1 MLNKFILFCI
11 LYVMW
16 ILFSYIYNI
25 LTLPI
30 IVIGLFISIFIT
42 MICFAK
48 LIVTKHSTFL
58 FLKFGF
64 YIYVFEKIFTH
75 FSKVLEICLN
85 FVLPNVKYTSL
96 IDYILL
102 NKDSDSEAVF
112 TANFMT
118 LLPGTVGILMKKRYF
133 IVQSLDISY
142 FSLSEMYNISVQI
155 AKLNNTYSN

>member
-1 MLNKFILFCI
+1 M
-11 LYVMW
+11 
-16 ILFSYIYNI
+16 
-25 LTLPI
+25 
-30 IVIGLFISIFIT
+30 
-42 MICFAK
+42 
-48 LIVTKHSTFL
+48 
-58 FLKFGF
+58 
-64 YIYVFEKIFTH
+64 FEKIFTH